1 MFQSMQ
7 DWQYALLVLVVILA
21 LLIPYFKERRHY
33 EEIREEN
40 RRKMLHVIQIID
52 HEAKNATAGHEIAKC
67 QFQPE
72 SAPAS
77 APSSPRSPN
86 TQKTMA
92 KMVAST

>member
-1 MFQSMQ
+1 MTINQ
-7 DWQYALLVLVVILA
+7 VI
-21 LLIPYFKERRHY
+21 
-33 EEIREEN
+33 EITILRAA
-40 RRKMLHVIQIID
+40 IIEIAFSIAESD

-77 APSSPRSPN
+77 APSSPRSAN